1 MSLVSDT
8 DVNMWSIL
16 SNYVPLII
24 KYNIFVLH
32 KYYFRNHL
40 NGGENN

>member
-16 SNYVPLII
+16 SNSVPLII
-24 KYNIFVLH
+24 KYNTFVLQ
-32 KYYFRNHL
+32 KYYSRNHP
-40 NGGENN
+40 NGGEKN